1 MKPQKTEFDQLFEE
15 CHDIVR
21 KSPEMHASMLEM
33 RATLIDVHRLMFGD
47 GKNPGFWHG
56 VEYLRGDRVCP
67 GPRLSELTRSKLQGD
82 E

>member
-47 GKNPGFWHG
+47 GKNPGIWHG
-56 VEYLRGDRVCP
+56 VEYVRGSYGPFLREMP
-67 GPRLSELTRSKLQGD
+67 RSKLQGD
-82 E
+82 G